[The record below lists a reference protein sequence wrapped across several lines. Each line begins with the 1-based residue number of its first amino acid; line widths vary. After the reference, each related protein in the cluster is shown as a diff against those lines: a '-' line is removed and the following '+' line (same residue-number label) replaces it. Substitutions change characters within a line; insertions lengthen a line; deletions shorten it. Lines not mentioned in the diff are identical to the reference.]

1 MMNGFFTGKLARLVP
16 VIFVSVGAAILTAGC
31 GRNGIQTYTVA
42 TNDVTVALPP
52 EANSP
57 AMPNTMSGAM
67 PATMPAGLPTA
78 NQAGL
83 PTLNFTTP
91 NGWQEMPA
99 TTMRVASFAI
109 SQNDRRADV
118 SVIPLGGM
126 AGGDFANVNRW
137 RGQVGLPP
145 LADDDLAKTSQKVE
159 VAGQPAELFDLAG
172 TNEGSGDAARI
183 LAVILHRDDT
193 AWFFKVS
200 GDAALVE
207 NNKPAFITFL
217 KSVSFGAPTTAPAAG
232 GAMSMSQLPPGH
244 PPLDGMN
251 AATPGAGDA
260 PDWKVPA
267 GWKTAPLEQFLTARY
282 VIAGDGGATAA
293 VNVSSLT
300 GDGGG
305 LLANANRWRAQ
316 LGQPPLDDA
325 DLAALPAIN
334 VHGQPAALV
343 DVSGADPQTGRPAR
357 LVGIVLPSGARTWFF
372 KLMGDAG
379 VVAQQ
384 KDALI
389 KFVQSAQY
397 PAAQ

>member
-1 MMNGFFTGKLARLVP
+1 MMKRFFAAKVALL
-16 VIFVSVGAAILTAGC
+16 VSVGAAILTAGC
-31 GRNGIQTYTVA
+31 GRSGIQTYTVA
-42 TNDVTVALPP
+42 TNDITVALPP
-52 EANSP
+52 ETDSSAP
-57 AMPNTMSGAM
+57 PNAMSGAM

-91 NGWQEMPA
+91 NGWQEKPA
-99 TTMRVASFAI
+99 TSMRVASFAI
-109 SQNDRRADV
+109 SQNGQRADV

-172 TNEGSGDAARI
+172 TNEGGGGAARI

-200 GDAALVE
+200 GDDVLVE
-207 NNKPAFITFL
+207 NNKPAFIAFL
-217 KSVSFGAPTTAPAAG
+217 KSVSFGAPATAPAAS
-232 GAMSMSQLPPGH
+232 GAMGMNQLPPGH
-244 PPLDGMN
+244 PPIDGAS
-251 AATPGAGDA
+251 AAAMPSASATTT
-260 PDWKVPA
+260 PDWKIPA
-267 GWKTAPLEQFLTARY
+267 GWKAAPLEQFLAARY

-293 VNVSSLT
+293 VNVSSLA

-316 LGQPPLDDA
+316 LGQPPLGDA

-343 DVSGADPQTGRPAR
+343 DVSGADPQTGQPDR
-357 LVGIVLPSGARTWFF
+357 LVGIVLPGGAQTWFF